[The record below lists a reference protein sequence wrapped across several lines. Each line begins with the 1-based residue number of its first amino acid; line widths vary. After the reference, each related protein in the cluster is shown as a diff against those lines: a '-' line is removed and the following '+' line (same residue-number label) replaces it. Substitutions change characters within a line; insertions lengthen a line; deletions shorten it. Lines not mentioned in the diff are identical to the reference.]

1 MNGRLALLQQLRILR
16 KDIRRDT
23 RKRDRLIVELRGHH
37 VRRDAV
43 ASAAGLSPSQVT
55 RICKEAQSRKE
66 ARNRNDA

>member
-1 MNGRLALLQQLRILR
+1 MNGQLALLQQLRILR

-43 ASAAGLSPSQVT
+43 ANAAGLSPSQVT
-55 RICKEAQSRKE
+55 RICNEAQ
-66 ARNRNDA
+66 NRNDA